1 MKGKLNKKEPPMI
14 LLDKLETSDSET
26 GHMNAIIESPKGSR
40 NKFEYD
46 PKRGLFQL
54 RKVLPA
60 GAVFPFDM
68 GFVPSTQGEDG
79 DPLDVLVLMDEP
91 VFPGCLVE
99 ARLIGVI
106 EAEQTERDGKMM
118 RNDRLIAVAAVAQ
131 SHSSIETLEHLEE
144 TTVKEIEHFFVSYN
158 EVTGKK
164 FKPIGHKGLE
174 EANHLVEAGQ
184 KRFAK
189 QGSG

>member
-1 MKGKLNKKEPPMI
+1 MTT
-14 LLDKLETSDSET
+14 LDKLETTDPET

-40 NKFEYD
+40 NKFDYD

-60 GAVFPFDM
+60 GAIFPFDM
-68 GFVPSTQGEDG
+68 GFLPSTQGENG

-91 VFPGCLVE
+91 AFSGCLVGS
-99 ARLIGVI
+99 RLIGVI
-106 EAEQTERDGKMM
+106 KAEQTERDGKTM

-144 TTVKEIEHFFVSYN
+144 TTGKEIEHFFVSYN
-158 EVTGKK
+158 TPNGDN
-164 FKPIGHKGLE
+164 FLRLPIE
-174 EANHLVEAGQ
+174 IM
-184 KRFAK
+184 
-189 QGSG
+189 